1 MRRSACRYAA
11 RSARSRRTSASRRC
25 TSPTIRRKR
34 SRCPTAWPS
43 CATAACSRWRRP
55 RRSTSD
61 PRPAS
66 WRPSSGPTT
75 SFRAWSRSARVPTR
89 SCRRRSVPCAPVR
102 RRSWRPVPRACS
114 PCARRT
120 SRWTAPARTSSR
132 GGCGWAP
139 ISGTRFATTAGRRRG
154 WCSRGASENRGIT
167 RGCPGGG
174 AGGARFPP
182 RVPPSCA
189 GAGEGGGPKGVVLGA
204 GTVAATSVLGFAI
217 ALLLVRYDF
226 PGRGL
231 FGYLTLIPIIS
242 PPLVGVLGFTFIM
255 GKAGT
260 VNILLEDW
268 FGLAKPINFVY
279 GVHGVLLVETLH
291 LFPMITLNVVDA
303 LSKIDPSLEE
313 AAESVG
319 ARGWRK
325 LRTIT
330 LPLTT
335 PGYVAGALLVFIW
348 TFSDFETPL
357 VLGVHDLLASQAYLN
372 IVQFVDRR
380 LFRMGLVISALM
392 VALAVVF
399 LVAARR
405 YVAIKDYSSLSY
417 SRVARRRLG
426 PLGATAAVTFLSAV
440 MAFSFI
446 PYLGVALASV
456 GKGWSMT
463 PFPVRYTWLFFE
475 RVIVETPKY
484 IVNSLLYSVLAV
496 VICIVVGVPIAW
508 ILART
513 RLPGRDTLDGL
524 NTLILA
530 VPGTAIGIAYIRAF
544 HVELPW
550 LGVPLTSLWII
561 LPIVLAV
568 RRLPYT
574 VRGSYASLLL
584 VHRSMEEAA
593 ASVGAGRLRSFRD
606 VTLSLMWRGIL
617 VGSLFSFMTS
627 LQEASAVLFL
637 SLGGWETITV
647 GIFSFYIAGSANEA
661 AALGVILIVVAA
673 VSVTVINRAAGTR
686 MGGMF
691 G

>member
-1 MRRSACRYAA
+1 MREARAPALASSRAGAALPALGVALIWAFLGVFLVYPLLRIFYDAFSDEAGRLTLVNFIEFATDHFYRRSLVN
-11 RSARSRRTSASRRC
+11 SLLL
-25 TSPTIRRKR
+25 
-34 SRCPTAWPS
+34 
-43 CATAACSRWRRP
+43 
-55 RRSTSD
+55 
-61 PRPAS
+61 
-66 WRPSSGPTT
+66 
-75 SFRAWSRSARVPTR
+75 
-89 SCRRRSVPCAPVR
+89 
-102 RRSWRPVPRACS
+102 
-114 PCARRT
+114 
-120 SRWTAPARTSSR
+120 
-132 GGCGWAP
+132 
-139 ISGTRFATTAGRRRG
+139 
-154 WCSRGASENRGIT
+154 GI
-167 RGCPGGG
+167 
-174 AGGARFPP
+174 
-182 RVPPSCA
+182 
-189 GAGEGGGPKGVVLGA
+189 
-204 GTVAATSVLGFAI
+204 GTVIATSVLGFGI
-217 ALLLVRYDF
+217 AFLLVRYDF

-255 GKAGT
+255 GRAGT
-260 VNILLEDW
+260 VNVLLEDW
-268 FGLAKPINFVY
+268 LGLAKPINFVY

-303 LSKIDPSLEE
+303 LGRIDPALEE

-348 TFSDFETPL
+348 TFSDFATPL

-380 LFRMGLVISALM
+380 LFRMGIVISALM
-392 VALAVVF
+392 VVLAIVF

-417 SRVARRRLG
+417 SRIARRRLS
-426 PLGATAAVTFLSAV
+426 PLGSAGAVAFLSSV
-440 MAFSFI
+440 MLLSFV

-456 GKGWSMT
+456 GKGWSLT
-463 PFPVRYTWLFFE
+463 PFPLQYTTMFFE

-484 IVNSLLYSVLAV
+484 IVNSFLYSVLAV
-496 VICIVVGVPIAW
+496 VLCIVLGVPIAW

-513 RLPGRDTLDGL
+513 RLAGRDTLDGL

-530 VPGTAIGIAYIRAF
+530 IPGTAIGIAYVRAF
-544 HVELPW
+544 HAEIPW
-550 LGVPLTSLWII
+550 LDVRLTSLWII
-561 LPIVLAV
+561 VPIVLAV

-593 ASVGAGRLRSFRD
+593 ASVGATGARSFRD
-606 VTLSLMWRGIL
+606 VTLPLIWRGVL

-637 SLGGWETITV
+637 SLGGWETIPV
-647 GIFSFYIAGSANEA
+647 GIFAFYIAGSANEA

-673 VSVTVINRAAGTR
+673 VSVVAINRIAGAR